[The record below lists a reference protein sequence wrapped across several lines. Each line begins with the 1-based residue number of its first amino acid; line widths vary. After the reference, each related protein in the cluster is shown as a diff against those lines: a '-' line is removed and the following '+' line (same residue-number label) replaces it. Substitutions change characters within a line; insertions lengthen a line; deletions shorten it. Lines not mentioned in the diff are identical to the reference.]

1 MSLKIELSQLGT
13 IIGGGFF
20 MNACG
25 SMLYKAITDSV
36 LFPVPL
42 QFVATGMGMI
52 LGYYIAM
59 KAQKEKEND

>member
-20 MNACG
+20 VNACG
-25 SMLYKAITDSV
+25 SMLYKAITDAP
-36 LFPVPL
+36 LFPAPL
-42 QFVATGMGMI
+42 QFIATGIGMI

-59 KAQKEKEND
+59 KAYKEKEQ